1 MKEGCFK
8 PRTGAVMPEQVVN
21 EKDQAV
27 DMVDQKPTE
36 EDLLVLNVGDDGS
49 WRVLGSP
56 YRMRLYETI
65 RRMRECTISELAAHA
80 NTKPVNLYYHLRS
93 LENTGLVQPIGRRE
107 GVARR
112 APVLY
117 GTVHKRI
124 EIEFDPMNDEHQE
137 RMNTIRR
144 SWQREA
150 NDSIETGVRFQEQGK
165 PGRFMVHFRW
175 ESLSTGEQD
184 EISRHF
190 REIIEILD
198 RPRDSREPVQ
208 DDSSLLHIGLQMVE
222 HFEPR
227 LPAPQVQSRPR
238 TADDSRV

>member
-1 MKEGCFK
+1 MSE
-8 PRTGAVMPEQVVN
+8 
-21 EKDQAV
+21 QAV
-27 DMVDQKPTE
+27 GEKVQAMDVVVQQPRKKE
-36 EDLLVLNVGDDGS
+36 ELLILNVGDDGS

-65 RRMRECTISELAAHA
+65 RRMGECTISELAAHA
-80 NTKPVNLYYHLRS
+80 DTKPVNLYYHLRS

-117 GTVHKRI
+117 STMHKRI
-124 EIEFDPMNDEHQE
+124 EIEFDPMDEVHQE

-150 NDSIETGVRFQEQGK
+150 NDSIETGVRFQEEGK

-190 REIIEILD
+190 SDIIEILD
-198 RPRDSREPVQ
+198 RPRDESEPVR

-227 LPAPQVQSRPR
+227 LPAPQVRSRAR
-238 TADDSRV
+238 TADDSSV

>member
-1 MKEGCFK
+1 MAVE
-8 PRTGAVMPEQVVN
+8 TGVVMSEQVVG
-21 EKDQAV
+21 EKDSRIDHV
-27 DMVDQKPTE
+27 DPDGLDQ
-36 EDLLVLNVGDDGS
+36 DLLVLDIGDDGS

-65 RRMRECTISELAAHA
+65 RRMGECTISELAAHA
-80 NTKPVNLYYHLRS
+80 DTKPVNLYYHLRS
-93 LENTGLVQPIGRRE
+93 LESTGLVQPIGRRE

-124 EIEFDPMNDEHQE
+124 EIEFDPENEVHQE
-137 RMNTIRR
+137 RMETIRR

-150 NDSIETGVRFQEQGK
+150 NDSIETGIRFQEQGK

-175 ESLSTGEQD
+175 ESLSCSEQD
-184 EISRHF
+184 EISQHF
-190 REIIEILD
+190 HDIIKILD
-198 RPRDSREPVQ
+198 RPRDEEPSRSG
-208 DDSSLLHIGLQMVE
+208 DSSLLHIGLQMVE

-227 LPAPQVQSRPR
+227 LPAPLVRSRAR
-238 TADDSRV
+238 TAGDSSI